1 MAHIGIGTLDDRDSG
16 SPRPTSEPR
25 FVQDWA
31 FTTGGGYSFIR
42 LEPPILKKRKSTG
55 AGSHCTPRTASFRP
69 HFRGTWRKDRQNILF
84 WSYRA
89 RSRARART
97 RKGPH
102 KQKQVLCTLFPGGY
116 GEPIRRQAGRS
127 EGGRGCG
134 WSENNYMF
142 QTPRSALWLVGKREI
157 RKLNPLLN

>member
-1 MAHIGIGTLDDRDSG
+1 MAHIGIGILDDRDSG

-42 LEPPILKKRKSTG
+42 LPSPSSLVHKEKRAPVGPLLPKAVG
-55 AGSHCTPRTASFRP
+55 QFKPRMG
-69 HFRGTWRKDRQNILF
+69 GTWQRDRQNILF
-84 WSYRA
+84 WCYRA

-102 KQKQVLCTLFPGGY
+102 
-116 GEPIRRQAGRS
+116 
-127 EGGRGCG
+127 
-134 WSENNYMF
+134 N
-142 QTPRSALWLVGKREI
+142 
-157 RKLNPLLN
+157 